1 MASRKAAASMNPM
14 MTDSEM
20 SVPGSQWI
28 EVARLRAL
36 QWAVDDFSGRHLV
49 PSEAAHVPVTNQ
61 IG

>member
-1 MASRKAAASMNPM
+1 MNPM

-20 SVPGSQWI
+20 LVPGPQWI